1 MLVLSRR
8 EDESIVI
15 TDTVTGERIEIL
27 CVAIRG
33 DKVRLGL
40 QASPRF
46 SIHREEVQEAIDRG
60 DPPRATPSAAA
71 SPAGGAP

>member
-1 MLVLSRR
+1 MLVLSRH
-8 EDESIVI
+8 EDERIFI
-15 TDTVTGERIEIL
+15 TDTITGERIEIL

-46 SIHREEVQEAIDRG
+46 TIHRGEIQERVDQG
-60 DPPRATPSAAA
+60 VPPRATRSAPAG
-71 SPAGGAP
+71 SAGGAP